1 MNQSNNCMTIPLY
14 VGASDKRKLSQASS
28 MCVRAC
34 MRACVRACVGGCVGA
49 WVRGCVG
56 GWVGGWGGLCGVG
69 PVGALRYAGLLYVG
83 SLDLGMLNHV

>member
-34 MRACVRACVGGCVGA
+34 VHACVRACVRAWVGA

-56 GWVGGWGGLCGVG
+56 AWVGVCVCVFFA
-69 PVGALRYAGLLYVG
+69 PVLSSADDR
-83 SLDLGMLNHV
+83 